1 MGATDPAKA
10 DPNTIRKVHAVS
22 VGENSVHGSDA
33 ADTAAAEIA
42 QFFSKDEI
50 VG

>member
-10 DPNTIRKVHAVS
+10 AAGTIRKVHAKS
-22 VGENSVHGSDA
+22 IGENSVHGSDA
-33 ADTAAAEIA
+33 PETAQQEIA
-42 QFFSKDEI
+42 QFFSGNEI